1 MLRKFQY
8 LDTSSDG
15 TLICEWNIGVDIVEI
30 TRFEQLD
37 YSSNKKFYRQIFT
50 PREIKYCLSFNSPEP
65 HFAANFAG
73 KEAVYKAVNMFCDI
87 NLKSIEI
94 LRNENGSP
102 IVNLHLTSAENVE
115 PLQVKI
121 SLSHSLSHAIAFAI
135 VYKPLKLVNCKGK
148 AEARSPHVP

>member
-1 MLRKFQY
+1 MLRNFEC
-8 LDTSSDG
+8 LGAPLHG

-37 YSSNKKFYRQIFT
+37 YSSNKQFYRRIFT
-50 PREIKYCLSFNSPEP
+50 PREINYCLSFNSPAP

-73 KEAVYKAVNMFCDI
+73 KEAVYKAVNMFCDL

-102 IVNLHLTSAENVE
+102 VVNLHLRSEENVE
-115 PLQVKI
+115 TLQVKI

-135 VYKPLKLVNCKGK
+135 VYKPIKLANDKGK
-148 AEARSPHVP
+148 AEARSTNVH